1 MVRCYEWMQL
11 YTAPTTRFSNISF
24 VRKLTDAARY
34 NSNRI
39 FRSPIDRRSSDIVV
53 EAYQATLVCH

>member
-1 MVRCYEWMQL
+1 MVRCHDWMQL
-11 YTAPTTRFSNISF
+11 YAAPITRFSNISF

-39 FRSPIDRRSSDIVV
+39 FRSTIDRRSSDIVV
-53 EAYQATLVCH
+53 EAYQVTLVCH